1 MLSGAFF
8 VYIYSMLA
16 LYGLIGFPLTHSFSP
31 AYFKMKFAAQHLD
44 AVYEL
49 FPIKAIRE
57 FPELLKNNPD
67 LAGLNVTTPYKEAII
82 RYIDDLDKVAEE
94 IGAVNC
100 LAFNDGKL
108 KGYNTDAVA
117 FEKSLNP
124 LLKSQHTQA
133 LILGTGGSS
142 KAVAYT
148 LTQLGIPYRKVSRD
162 KTDEVFT
169 YAELSNEIIAHY
181 KLIINTTPVGMY
193 PNVDD
198 VPPISFRSIGENH
211 LVYDLIYNPE
221 ETKFLSLA
229 KARGA
234 VVKNGFEMLQLQAE
248 ASWEIWN
255 HGSETEDPD

>member
-1 MLSGAFF
+1 MGAFF
-8 VYIYSMLA
+8 IYIYSMLA
-16 LYGLIGFPLTHSFSP
+16 RYGLIGFPLTHSFSP
-31 AYFKMKFAAQHLD
+31 AYFKMKFAANQID

-49 FPIKAIRE
+49 FPITAIRE

-67 LAGLNVTTPYKEAII
+67 LAGLNVTTPYKEAVI
-82 RYIDDLDKVAEE
+82 RYLDDIDKVAEE

-100 LAFNDGKL
+100 VTIRDGKT
-108 KGYNTDAVA
+108 KGYNTDALG
-117 FEKSLNP
+117 FEKSLNQ
-124 LLKSQHTQA
+124 LLKPQHTQA

-148 LTQLGIPYRKVSRD
+148 LTQLGIPYRKVSRE
-162 KTDEVFT
+162 KTEEVFT
-169 YAELSNEIIAHY
+169 YEELTDEVITQY

-193 PNVDD
+193 PNVDE
-198 VPPISFRSIGENH
+198 VPPIPFNSIGEQH
-211 LVYDLIYNPE
+211 LLYDLIYNPE
-221 ETKFLSLA
+221 ETKFLTLG

-255 HGSETEDPD
+255 QGSENVNPE

>member
-1 MLSGAFF
+1 MSGAFF
-8 VYIYSMLA
+8 IYIYIMLA

-31 AYFKMKFAAQHLD
+31 AYFKMKFAAQHID
-44 AVYEL
+44 ATYEL

-57 FPELLKNNPD
+57 FPELLKNNPA
-67 LAGLNVTTPYKEAII
+67 LAGLNVTTPYKEAVM
-82 RYIDDLDKVAEE
+82 RYLDEIDKVAEE

-100 LAFNDGKL
+100 IGFRDGII
-108 KGYNTDAVA
+108 KGYNTDALG

-148 LTQLGIPYRKVSRD
+148 LSQLGIGYQKVSRD
-162 KTDEVFT
+162 KTEDVLT
-169 YAELSNEIIAHY
+169 YKELSGEVMTHY

-198 VPPISFRSIGENH
+198 LPPIPFENIGEQH
-211 LVYDLIYNPE
+211 LLYDLIYNPE
-221 ETKFLSLA
+221 ETKFLALG

-255 HGSETEDPD
+255 QGTETIDPD